1 MSTPPSSSSAPAAP
15 PLLLELRGQ
24 APGLGGVAADVPLL
38 QLPLS
43 AQERTSLRGRRRSSC
58 GRELLLQLPR
68 GSALEPGEGLMP
80 GDSSV
85 LVVVEP
91 APEPLLV
98 VRSPDPLVLL
108 QAAYH
113 LGNRHVS
120 LELRAGEL
128 RLLEDGVLEELMRQ
142 RGLLIEQRV
151 APFLPEPGAYATAG
165 QPHSHDHDHDHS
177 LGESHSQSHSRPESP
192 QPR

>member
-1 MSTPPSSSSAPAAP
+1 MSTPPSTSSAPAAP
-15 PLLLELRGQ
+15 PLQLELRGQ

-80 GDSSV
+80 ADGSV

-142 RGLLIEQRV
+142 RGLLIERQV
-151 APFLPEPGAYATAG
+151 APFLPEPGAYATVG
-165 QPHSHDHDHDHS
+165 QHHDHS
-177 LGESHSQSHSRPESP
+177 HGQSHNYSQSHSRPESQQP
-192 QPR
+192 Q

>member
-1 MSTPPSSSSAPAAP
+1 MRCDAPDQGQEP
-15 PLLLELRGQ
+15 DGDLLLLS
-24 APGLGGVAADVPLL
+24 
-38 QLPLS
+38 LPLS
-43 AQERTSLRGRRRSSC
+43 AQERTSLRGRRRTAC

-68 GSALEPGEGLMP
+68 GPALEPGERLMP
-80 GDSSV
+80 ADGRV

-91 APEPLLV
+91 APEPVLV

-120 LELRAGEL
+120 LELRPGEL
-128 RLLEDGVLEELMRQ
+128 RLLEDGVLEELLRQ
-142 RGLLIEQRV
+142 RGLLIEHSLV
-151 APFLPEPGAYATAG
+151 PFLPEPGAYATAS
-165 QPHSHDHDHDHS
+165 HSHGHAGAHAGNHD
-177 LGESHSQSHSRPESP
+177 SHHNHGSV